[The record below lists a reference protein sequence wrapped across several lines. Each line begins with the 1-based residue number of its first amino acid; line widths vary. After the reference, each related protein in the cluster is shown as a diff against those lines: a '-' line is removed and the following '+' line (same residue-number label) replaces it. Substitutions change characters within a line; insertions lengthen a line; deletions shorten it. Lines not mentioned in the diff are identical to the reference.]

1 MNRSMLM
8 VLLAFLV
15 TPVIAFADEN
25 DDADD
30 GRAFVSGGITDK
42 PFITGIARTSIGG
55 YTEAHWR
62 WERADGLTEELG
74 FEMKRFNLFA
84 YSPVSDRV
92 RVAAEI
98 EFEEGGE
105 EIKIEA
111 ALVDFEIHPSLN
123 FRGGIILSPLGRF
136 NLAHDS
142 PANDLTDR
150 PLVSTQI
157 VPTALSEAGMGFYGA
172 LYPSPGLRI
181 TYEAYGV
188 NGFGD
193 GVIGDPDG
201 TRIAAGKGNFE
212 DNNNRPS
219 FVGRVTVSPNT
230 AWEVGAS
237 VHTGPYN
244 TWQIEEMDIDERR
257 SLTLFVL
264 DADVAWRRFELQG
277 EYARAAIDVPTQSA
291 IFADSQSGYYL
302 QLNSH
307 FGRGWLAQMP
317 GSQFT
322 GVVRYGL
329 VDFDTDT
336 DGDSHRR
343 LTLGVNFRPLED
355 SVFKLDYQRNWTRDA
370 FENQGKGAAL
380 IFSVATYF

>member
-1 MNRSMLM
+1 MMNRLMM
-8 VLLAFLV
+8 VLLALSMA
-15 TPVIAFADEN
+15 TAASGNGE
-25 DDADD
+25 
-30 GRAFVSGGITDK
+30 RAFVSGGITDK
-42 PFITGIARTSIGG
+42 PFITDVARASIGG

-62 WERADGLTEELG
+62 WERAEGLTEELG

-84 YSPVSDRV
+84 YSPVSERV
-92 RVAAEI
+92 RVTAEL

-111 ALVDFEIHPSLN
+111 AQVDFEIHPSLN
-123 FRGGIILSPLGRF
+123 FRGGIILAPLGRF

-172 LYPSPGLRI
+172 FFPSPDMRI

-188 NGFGD
+188 NGFND
-193 GVIGDPDG
+193 NVINDPDG

-212 DNNNRPS
+212 DNNKRPS
-219 FVGRVTVSPNT
+219 FVGRVAVSPNP

-244 TWQIEEMDIDERR
+244 NWEIEELAIDERR
-257 SLTLFVL
+257 ALTLYVL
-264 DADVAWRRFELQG
+264 DADVRWRRFELLG
-277 EYARAAIDVPTQSA
+277 EYATASVDVPAQSA
-291 IFADSQSGYYL
+291 VFAENQSGYYL
-302 QLNSH
+302 QLNTH
-307 FGRGWLAQMP
+307 FGHGWITEMP

-322 GVVRYGL
+322 GVIRYGL

-336 DGDSHRR
+336 DGDHHRR
-343 LTLGVNFRPLED
+343 LTLGLNFRPLED
-355 SVFKLDYQRNWTRDA
+355 SVFKLDYQRNWTRDP
-370 FENQGKGAAL
+370 FENQENSAGL